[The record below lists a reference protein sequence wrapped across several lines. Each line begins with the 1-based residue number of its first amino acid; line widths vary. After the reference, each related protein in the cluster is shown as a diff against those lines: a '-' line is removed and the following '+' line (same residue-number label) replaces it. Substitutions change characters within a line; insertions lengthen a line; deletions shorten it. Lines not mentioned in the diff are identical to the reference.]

1 MWKASAPLLIL
12 VVATAV
18 PLTSADEGKYSTK
31 YDNVDLDEILN
42 NDRLFNNYLDCLLDE
57 GDERCT
63 TEGKELK
70 GVIPDALQTECS
82 KCNEKQKARVD
93 KVVKFIKDN
102 KKDAFE
108 KLKAKYDP
116 DGTYFERYEHHLKEL
131 S

>member
-1 MWKASAPLLIL
+1 MWKAFAPLLIL
-12 VVATAV
+12 VVATAA

-42 NDRLFNNYLDCLLDE
+42 NDRLFNNYIDCLLDD

-63 TEGKELK
+63 PEGKELK

-82 KCNEKQKARVD
+82 KCSDKQRARVD
-93 KVVKFIKDN
+93 KVVKFIKEN
-102 KKDAFE
+102 KKEVFQ

-116 DGTYFERYEHHLKEL
+116 DGTYFEHYERHLKEL